1 MRAFQGSF
9 HANPGYAVWYGWS
22 EMRRELTGIRE
33 KAGELR
39 EWHGKAIR

>member
-9 HANPGYAVWYGWS
+9 HANPGYAVRVGWS
-22 EMRRELTGIRE
+22 EMRRDLTEIRE

-39 EWHGKAIR
+39 EWRGKAIR